1 VTGPAPEKLADRV
14 WFTTTQA
21 ATYAGV
27 HRETILRA
35 VAANA
40 LKSSQAGPNGWRRYH
55 RDWLDD
61 WMANLATRPV
71 PRASDGRLRASS

>member
-1 VTGPAPEKLADRV
+1 MNPAPEKLADRV

-21 ATYAGV
+21 AEYVGV

-55 RDWLDD
+55 RDWLDG
-61 WMANLATRPV
+61 WMANLAEQPTSRV
-71 PRASDGRLRASS
+71 SDGRRRSS